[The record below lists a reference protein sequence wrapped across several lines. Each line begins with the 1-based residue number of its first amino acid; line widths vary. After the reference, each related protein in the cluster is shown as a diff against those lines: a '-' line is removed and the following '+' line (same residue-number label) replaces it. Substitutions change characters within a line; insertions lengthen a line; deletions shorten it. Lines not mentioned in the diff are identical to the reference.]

1 MILTGRPSRS
11 HSSLEITSAQI
22 SSLDRKLAAWKQRN
36 RDPNVLEE
44 RRRNAVQLMLSGDIR
59 KTDLAESLRVSYTSI
74 KNWWNAFEENG
85 NCIEALASK
94 KREGRRPRMNRR
106 QLRRLERMLLKGP
119 MEFGYETDL
128 WTTERVAN
136 LIEEE
141 FGIHYHPD
149 HVRKILHNSLNFSP
163 QKPVGI
169 ARERDEK
176 KRG

>member
-1 MILTGRPSRS
+1 M
-11 HSSLEITSAQI
+11 
-22 SSLDRKLAAWKQRN
+22 AAWKQRN
-36 RDPNVLEE
+36 RNPNVLEE
-44 RRRNAVQLMLSGDIR
+44 RRRNAVQLMLRGDIR
-59 KTDLAESLRVSYTSI
+59 KIDLSESLGVSYTSI
-74 KNWWNAFEENG
+74 KNWWNVFEDNG
-85 NCIEALASK
+85 NSIEALAPK
-94 KREGRRPRMNRR
+94 KREGRRPRMNRQ

-119 MEFGYETDL
+119 MEFGFETDL

-163 QKPVGI
+163 QKPEGI

-176 KRG
+176 KRANWVKNVLPEIKKS